1 LLNTNFPKVP
11 PSQKYMKTNN
21 YHVEFDL
28 DFKRNPYKGKLI
40 AIEGIDGSG
49 KTTQAQ
55 ELKKYFKKNG
65 NGTFFTKNPT
75 DGEIGKFI
83 RQILRGQKHFSPISF
98 QYLFVADRAYQQ
110 SEISEHLKNGHMA
123 ITDRYFWSSV
133 AYGAQDRNIDF
144 SKGNGEV
151 LLSSFGILST
161 YYQFIVPDMTFYLKI
176 SPETALERISKER
189 DSKDIYD
196 QKSKLVNIAKGYEWL
211 INKFPEE
218 FTVINGERPIDQIT
232 KEILSKLK

>member
-1 LLNTNFPKVP
+1 
-11 PSQKYMKTNN
+11 MK

-28 DFKRNPYKGKLI
+28 DFKRNPYEGKLI

-49 KTTQAQ
+49 KTTQAE

-83 RQILRGQKHFSPISF
+83 RQILRGQKHFSPVSF

-110 SEISEHLKNGHMA
+110 YEITEHLKKGNMV

-133 AYGAQDRNIDF
+133 AYGAEDRDIDF
-144 SKGNGEV
+144 SKGASAGV
-151 LLSSFGILST
+151 LLSAFGILST

-176 SPETALERISKER
+176 SPETALKRIAKER
-189 DSKDIYD
+189 DDKDIYD
-196 QKSKLVNIAKGYEWL
+196 QKSKLVNIANGYEWL
-211 INKFPEE
+211 IKKFPEE
-218 FTVINGERPIDQIT
+218 FIVVDGEKSIGEIT
-232 KEILSKLK
+232 KEILGKLKK